1 MTRCRYLR
9 TDFLWRKEKQKVGRK
24 RVHAINARVTIS
36 KNRAVTT
43 GISYRDHF
51 LIGKD
56 AIHLRNENSDILPGA
71 RSWPTYEYLF
81 EYDFRTFLQD
91 CIFADWGHLLFVIF
105 TLILVC
111 SLYRGYTKRYFTKQL
126 CPTPMKSRNIVCE
139 PKWKSFVVWE
149 NLLTLN
155 VQFEVKRIYLVRIL
169 PANFGQWHSFNNRRN
184 STRHVKWNFHRMWF
198 LFFAWNNY

>member
-1 MTRCRYLR
+1 M
-9 TDFLWRKEKQKVGRK
+9 GRK

-91 CIFADWGHLLFVIF
+91 CIFADRGHLLFVIF
-105 TLILVC
+105 TLILAC
-111 SLYRGYTKRYFTKQL
+111 SLYREYT
-126 CPTPMKSRNIVCE
+126 RNV
-139 PKWKSFVVWE
+139 
-149 NLLTLN
+149 
-155 VQFEVKRIYLVRIL
+155 IL
-169 PANFGQWHSFNNRRN
+169 RSNFAQRR
-184 STRHVKWNFHRMWF
+184 
-198 LFFAWNNY
+198 